1 MIFEPQSYSLIFQDA
16 VYSMAVGFITGFVYQ
31 LLGVFLY
38 NGRAKQFV
46 RDIIAGLVFTVL
58 IFSYSISFANY
69 PILRWYMVLFALL
82 GAVLFTPRFARRGN
96 IMLKLVAVTLRF
108 FTLAAAKKFRGK
120 LLDISEKNKQKKQKF
135 PQKNRPEVLKT
146 NDIMLYN

>member
-16 VYSMAVGFITGFVYQ
+16 VYSMAVGFVTGFVYQ

-38 NGRAKQFV
+38 KGRAKQFV

-69 PILRWYMVLFALL
+69 PILRWYMVFFALL
-82 GAVLFTPRFARRGN
+82 GAGLFTPRFARMGN
-96 IMLKLVAVTLRF
+96 MLLSLVAATLRF
-108 FTLAAAKKFRGK
+108 FIAGAFKKVCGK